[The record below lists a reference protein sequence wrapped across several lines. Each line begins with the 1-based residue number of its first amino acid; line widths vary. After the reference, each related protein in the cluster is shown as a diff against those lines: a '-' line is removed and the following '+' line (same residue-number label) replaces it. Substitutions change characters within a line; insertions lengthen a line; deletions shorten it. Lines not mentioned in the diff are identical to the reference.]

1 MASNFRFRITGL
13 SLVNIREMEDV
24 ALEFEPDA
32 INPLLI
38 RNGYGKTTMLTL
50 LRWMFTGVIPPQS
63 GSNWPQYKRDFGG
76 ETTESKVVLKL
87 KISDGDDVLRD
98 WELTMW
104 FNHDDGD
111 CGFETYSSEVGG
123 RQAGWHLP
131 PAFRSRFF
139 GRQKFTE
146 LFIFDGETAKE
157 LTSGQGR
164 NQIED
169 AILELTGL
177 VHVKDMSMDGGVID
191 AHRNAEFKK
200 AAINDPENA
209 AAKYINWKSQV
220 DDHVATQ
227 VEKERKTKAQLS
239 VHEKKLEGIKKQIGG
254 LADNE
259 AAQKALDAEQKKLR
273 DMQNNRKNLAK
284 ELLTNLG
291 NPANIGGTFWGNT
304 TRLHSQ
310 LAKAKV
316 PEGVGRQFFH
326 DILEEDDCV
335 CGNPWDDDMKA
346 HIHSR
351 IDRYLADDIMTVVKS
366 MQQHVSESHLHTV
379 DLSASAEAITDAG
392 LAISEINDEIN
403 RIKRTFNE
411 ETQKELKRLE
421 GLAEELESE
430 ISDCNDLLDEIN
442 QTDPTIIQ
450 TRNYVKGALKDDG
463 EPLLQFTRVKNC
475 INLFTLKKV
484 QRALQKKLAELTPL
498 KRLSE
503 GSDVAKEVFNDAL
516 KETMA
521 ALRTKVE
528 EDTND
533 LLAKI
538 PSAGGNISIRFLEN
552 RIAFVD
558 ESGRVQDDANLGAIL
573 SGAYCF
579 VSSLASLG
587 SMEPVL
593 VADSPVTGM
602 DSFTTEGWVKAIWP
616 FFKQAVFIMTPGE
629 RGIILSGPQGIGR
642 AGLEALDHF
651 VVVKRSDEDMATG
664 VPQTGIMEVH
674 AGREVFFNYAMALQ
688 EVKR

>member
-1 MASNFRFRITGL
+1 MASNFRFRIAGL
-13 SLVNIREMEDV
+13 SFENIREMENV
-24 ALEFEPDA
+24 TLEFESNA
-32 INPLLI
+32 INPLLM

-50 LRWMFTGVIPPQS
+50 LRWMFTGAIPPQS

-76 ETTESKVVLKL
+76 DTSESKVVLKL
-87 KISDGDDVLRD
+87 KISDDDDVLRD

-104 FNHDDGD
+104 FNHNEGD

-131 PAFRSRFF
+131 PAFRSRFYD
-139 GRQKFTE
+139 RPKFTE

-164 NQIED
+164 NQIEN

-177 VHVKDMSMDGGVID
+177 VHVKDMSMEGGVID

-227 VEKERKTKAQLS
+227 VERERKTKAQLS
-239 VHEKKLEGIKKQIGG
+239 VHEKKLEGIKKQIDG

-310 LAKAKV
+310 LARAKV

-335 CGNPWDDDMKA
+335 CGNPWDDEMKA
-346 HIHSR
+346 HINSR

-366 MQQHVSESHLHTV
+366 MQQHVSESHMHTV
-379 DLSASAEAITDAG
+379 DLSESAEEITDTG

-411 ETQKELKRLE
+411 ETQKELNRLE
-421 GLAEELESE
+421 GLADELESK

-450 TRNYVKGALKDDG
+450 TRNYIKGALKDDG

-484 QRALQKKLAELTPL
+484 QRALQKKLEELTPL

-503 GSDVAKEVFNDAL
+503 GADLAKDVFNDAL
-516 KETMA
+516 KESMTV
-521 ALRTKVE
+521 LRAKVE

-533 LLAKI
+533 LLAQI
-538 PSAGGNISIRFLEN
+538 ASTGGTISVRFMEN
-552 RIAFVD
+552 RIAFIQ
-558 ESGRVQDDANLGAIL
+558 ETGRVQDGANQGAIL

-579 VSSLASLG
+579 VSALASLG

-602 DSFTTEGWVKAIWP
+602 DSFTTEGWVNAIWP

-651 VVVKRSDEDMATG
+651 AVVKRSDEDMATG

-688 EVKR
+688 EVNQ

>member
-1 MASNFRFRITGL
+1 MTSNFRFRITGL
-13 SLVNIREMEDV
+13 SLENIREMEGV

-76 ETTESKVVLKL
+76 DTAESKVVLKL
-87 KISDGDDVLRD
+87 KISDNDDVLRD

-104 FNHDDGD
+104 FNHDDGES
-111 CGFETYSSEVGG
+111 GFETYSSEVGG
-123 RQAGWHLP
+123 RQTGWHLP
-131 PAFRSRFF
+131 SAFRSRFYQ
-139 GRQKFTE
+139 RQKFTE

-200 AAINDPENA
+200 ATINDPENA

-227 VEKERKTKAQLS
+227 VERERMTKAQLS
-239 VHEKKLEGIKKQIGG
+239 VHEKKLEGIQKQIGG
-254 LADNE
+254 LTDNE
-259 AAQKALDAEQKKLR
+259 AAQEALDTEQKKLR
-273 DMQNNRKNLAK
+273 DMQHNRKNLAK

-291 NPANIGGTFWGNT
+291 NPANIGGTFWENT

-310 LAKAKV
+310 LARAKV

-326 DILEEDDCV
+326 DILEEEDCV
-335 CGNPWDDDMKA
+335 CGNPWDEDMKA
-346 HIHSR
+346 HINSR

-379 DLSASAEAITDAG
+379 NLSASAEEITDTG
-392 LAISEINDEIN
+392 LTISVINDEIN

-411 ETQKELKRLE
+411 ETQKKLKTLE
-421 GLAEELESE
+421 ELAEKLESD
-430 ISDCNDLLDEIN
+430 ISVCKNLLDEIN

-484 QRALQKKLAELTPL
+484 QRALERKLAELTPL

-503 GSDVAKEVFNDAL
+503 GSYIAKEVFNDAL
-516 KETMA
+516 EETMA
-521 ALRTKVE
+521 ALRAEVE
-528 EDTND
+528 GDTND
-533 LLAKI
+533 LLARI
-538 PSAGGNISIRFLEN
+538 PSAGGEISIRFLEN

-558 ESGRVQDDANLGAIL
+558 ESERVQDDANLGAIL

-579 VSSLASLG
+579 VASLASLG

-602 DSFTTEGWVKAIWP
+602 DSFTTEGWVSAIWP

-629 RGIILSGPQGIGR
+629 RGIILSGPEGVGR
-642 AGLEALDHF
+642 AGLEGLDHF
-651 VVVKRSDEDMATG
+651 VVVKRADEDLTTG
-664 VPQTGIMEVH
+664 KPQTGAMKVH
-674 AGREVFFNYAMALQ
+674 TGREVFFNYAPGLQ
-688 EVKR
+688 KVNQ